1 MTITIARHDVSHPMY
16 AVHAEKFPE
25 VRAKQVARLEKTAK
39 SASSA
44 LDSVYTD
51 TLISLAVDPRA
62 AQLETWRSWT
72 TSMQIAHALFA
83 VSTAPEGTE
92 VECLID
98 QKTRHLAATGPRY
111 FTNANNWLKAFFLA
125 MTCREEQRWKE
136 LCHIPVD
143 LMREAGESKGTRYNL
158 YLYHWVSALQ
168 AYILNR
174 PEFPE
179 ELSKAM
185 ELSDPQRAEIGSP
198 EILNKLTFPP
208 MNTLLKF
215 AQGDSD
221 AFNESLAKGVR
232 LFRDYHTADEERAKK
247 IDGAVPLPL
256 LALACMGYDRSCHD
270 PRFQLEVESDY
281 LPKHIVERTWYGEF
295 DI

>member
-1 MTITIARHDVSHPMY
+1 MTLTIPRHDVSRPMY
-16 AVHAEKFPE
+16 AINAKKFPE
-25 VRAKQVARLEKTAK
+25 ERARQAGRLEKTAK

-44 LDSVYTD
+44 LDSVYMD
-51 TLISLAVDPRA
+51 SLISLAVDPRA

-83 VSTAPEGTE
+83 VSTVPEGTV

-98 QKTRHLAATGPRY
+98 QKTRHLTATGPRY
-111 FTNANNWLKAFFLA
+111 FTNAGNWLRAFFLA
-125 MTCREEQRWKE
+125 ITCRDEQRWEE
-136 LCHIPVD
+136 LCHIPVE
-143 LMREAGESKGTRYNL
+143 LLREAGESKGTRRNPYI
-158 YLYHWVSALQ
+158 YHWVSALQ

-179 ELSKAM
+179 ELAKAM
-185 ELSDPQRAEIGSP
+185 ELSDPQRADIGSP
-198 EILNKLTFPP
+198 EMLNKLVFPP

-232 LFRDYHTADEERAKK
+232 LFRDYHTSDEERAKR
-247 IDGAVPLPL
+247 IDGAAPLSL
-256 LALACMGYDRSCHD
+256 LALACMGYDRSSHEAGF
-270 PRFQLEVESDY
+270 RLEVESDY
-281 LPKHIVERTWYGEF
+281 LPKHIVERSWYGEF